1 MADPTWAAR
10 PYPATAEL
18 LPELD
23 LPEPGRQ
30 RRWTVLLRW
39 LLLVPQYIAVLFLGI
54 AAFFVTIVGWFAA
67 LFSGRLPES
76 IASFLSGYLVY
87 ATRVNAYAM
96 LLVDAY
102 PPFAFHAPGHPVQ
115 VEVHPGELNRLA
127 VLFRII
133 LVIPAAVV
141 DYLVTAGWYV
151 ISFIFWLLVL
161 ILGRMPRPLFEATA
175 ATVRYAMRVSA
186 YLMMLTAAY
195 PKHLFGDETH
205 PTEPPRSASR
215 PLLLSG
221 AGKALVVLFLVLG
234 VLYWIF
240 SATGSVTMNNG
251 TTSQPAL
258 GSSAGPRQRTAFTAT
273 PAIRQRSIS
282 TMTATCSSKAP
293 ALT

>member
-1 MADPTWAAR
+1 MADQTWAAR
-10 PYPATAEL
+10 PRPATPEL

-39 LLLVPQYIAVLFLGI
+39 LLLIPQFIAVFFLGV
-54 AAFFVTIVGWFAA
+54 AAFFVMVVGWFAA
-67 LFSGRLPES
+67 LFTGRLPES
-76 IASFLSGYLVY
+76 IASFLSDYLVY
-87 ATRVNAYAM
+87 ATRVYASAM

-141 DYLVTAGWYV
+141 EYLVTAGWYV
-151 ISFIFWLLVL
+151 ICFIFWLLVL
-161 ILGRMPRPLFEATA
+161 ILGRVPRPVFEATA
-175 ATVRYAMRVSA
+175 ATARYAMRVSA
-186 YLMMLTAAY
+186 YVMMLTAAY
-195 PKHLFGDETH
+195 PKYLFGDEAR
-205 PTEPPRSASR
+205 PAEQPRSATR

-221 AGKALVVLFLVLG
+221 AGKTLVVLFLVLG

-240 SATGSVTMNNG
+240 SATGGVQEDHVEVPESVHAVL
-251 TTSQPAL
+251 P
-258 GSSAGPRQRTAFTAT
+258 
-273 PAIRQRSIS
+273 
-282 TMTATCSSKAP
+282 
-293 ALT
+293 